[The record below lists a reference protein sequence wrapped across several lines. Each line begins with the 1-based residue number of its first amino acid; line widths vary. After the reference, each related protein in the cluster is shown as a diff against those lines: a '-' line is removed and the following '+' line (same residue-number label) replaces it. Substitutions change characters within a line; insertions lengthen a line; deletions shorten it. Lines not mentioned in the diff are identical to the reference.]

1 MINAL
6 LQLLLA
12 YVVCARADKAA
23 VNKAVCA
30 DNCGIGLGSLVLQ
43 PVPDSFGITVFFV
56 SGNIFF
62 RRQNNFTVCCLHCL
76 LYIGGA
82 DRSVV

>member
-12 YVVCARADKAA
+12 YVVRARADKAA

-43 PVPDSFGITVFFV
+43 PVPDSFGITVFSLVAIYF
-56 SGNIFF
+56 SGGRIILQFAASI
-62 RRQNNFTVCCLHCL
+62 VCCT
-76 LYIGGA
+76 
-82 DRSVV
+82 